1 MGPFDVFFDIIWD
14 IFKRSKTVSSL
25 LGLLSLGVSAG
36 YLFLPIKTG
45 HVLNY
50 LNIIAISILLIPMF
64 LIPRSAEE
72 VLIKYIKNRSSKSV
86 KMSSLSHGNISLISI
101 ITATLIIGLI
111 LLNISYLSTIYSMN
125 YLKWMAII
133 ELSWTIGLY
142 LICGII
148 LLVEKVRG

>member
-14 IFKRSKTVSSL
+14 TFKKSKTVSSL
-25 LGLLSLGVSAG
+25 LGLLSLGVGAG

-50 LNIIAISILLIPMF
+50 LNVIAISILLIPMF

-72 VLIKYIKNRSSKSV
+72 VLIKYIKNKSSKSV
-86 KMSSLSHGNISLISI
+86 KMSSLSQGNISLISLI
-101 ITATLIIGLI
+101 IATLIIGLM
-111 LLNISYLSTIYSMN
+111 LLNISHLATIYPMN
-125 YLKWMAII
+125 YLKWMAILEI
-133 ELSWTIGLY
+133 LWTIGLY
-142 LICGII
+142 LVCGII